1 MVPDKLM
8 NLTRIILS
16 RTDSIGD
23 VMLTLPVAG
32 ILKKNFP
39 NVKILFLGR
48 NYTQAVVESS
58 TNIDQFIDWDEI
70 QKCDQSNQVEK
81 LKAFHAD
88 IIIHVFPVSE
98 IAYLAKK
105 ANIPIRIGSTGR
117 LYHYFTCNKLVPLSR
132 RKSELHEAEL
142 NLKLL
147 IPILKN
153 VDVELDRIG
162 KYYGFTLIDTL
173 PENFQSQI
181 SKNRFNL
188 ILHPKSKGSAREWGL
203 KNFGNLI
210 EILPQDKFKIFITG
224 TEAEGELVKQEILD
238 KYPQVVDMT
247 GKLTLKE
254 LVGFINA
261 TDGLI
266 AASTGPLHI
275 AAALG
280 KVALGIYPPIRPMHP
295 ERWAPIGEK
304 ASYVVENQECSK
316 CRKETQCEC
325 MESIQPVAVKN
336 KLLSLMHG

>member
-1 MVPDKLM
+1 MD
-8 NLTRIILS
+8 LTRIILS

-23 VMLTLPVAG
+23 VILTLPVAG
-32 ILKKNFP
+32 VLKKKFP
-39 NVKILFLGR
+39 KVEILFLGR
-48 NYTQAVVESS
+48 NYTRDIAEVS
-58 TNIDQFIDWDEI
+58 TYIDQFIDWDEI
-70 QKCDQSNQVEK
+70 QKCNPSEQITR
-81 LKAFHAD
+81 LKELQAD
-88 IIIHVFPVSE
+88 VIVHIFPVAE

-105 ANIPIRIGSTGR
+105 ANIPIRIGTTGR

-132 RKSELHEAEL
+132 KKSEYHEAEL

-147 IPILKN
+147 TPILKN
-153 VDVELDRIG
+153 VEIELDRID
-162 KYYGFTLIDTL
+162 KYYGFTLIDSL
-173 PENFQSQI
+173 PEKFKKEI
-181 SKNRFNL
+181 SKDKFNL

-224 TEAEGELVKQEILD
+224 TEDEGKLLQQGILD
-238 KYPQVVDMT
+238 KYPEVIDMT

-254 LVGFINA
+254 LVSFINA

-295 ERWAPIGEK
+295 GRWAPIGPK
-304 ASYVVENQECSK
+304 ASYVVADKDCSK
-316 CRKETQCEC
+316 CRKTIHCDC
-325 MESIQPVAVKN
+325 MENIQPVAVKN